1 MSPFATSYDLSG
13 KVALVTGAARGIGL
27 ATAELLRSRGACI
40 VASDLSESVLQ
51 LADDDVLALAGDVA
65 DEAFAEQS
73 VSAALARFGRL
84 DILVA
89 NAGRTLNQA
98 LDATELADYE
108 RIQQGNARGVFLAA
122 RAALAPMREAGGGA
136 MVAVSSVSA
145 RVGFATQAAYAA
157 SKAAA
162 AQLMRVV
169 AVEQGR
175 HGIRANAVLPGVIDT
190 DILDGVADDGR
201 ALLRSYG
208 PAHPLGRIGQPEEVA
223 EVIAF
228 LVSPAASFITGAE
241 VLVDGGYTAQ

>member
-13 KVALVTGAARGIGL
+13 KVALVTGAARGVGL
-27 ATAELLRSRGACI
+27 ATVKLLRSRGACV

-51 LADDDVLALAGDVA
+51 LADHDVLALAGDVA

-73 VSAALARFGRL
+73 VSATLARFGRL

-89 NAGRTLNQA
+89 NAGRTLNQP
-98 LDATELADYE
+98 LETTELADYE

-162 AQLMRVV
+162 VQLMRVV

-190 DILDGVADDGR
+190 NILDGVADDGR
-201 ALLRSYG
+201 ALLRRYG